1 MAEYQFIDEW
11 FVPAPPEAVYDVI
24 GAPLEYPDWWGDV
37 FLEVEGDEGPPRVGR
52 RNRIKAR
59 GFLPYRLRF
68 ESEVVDAE
76 RPRRIQM
83 SLSGDFD
90 GGGEWRFEPVEGGTR
105 ATLDWRPVVN
115 KPIVRHLTPVLRRL
129 FAANHYWT
137 MRRGQEHILEW
148 INR

>member
-24 GAPLEYPDWWGDV
+24 GAPLEYPEWWGDV
-37 FLEVEGDEGPPRVGR
+37 FLEVEGDEGPPRAGR

-76 RPRRIQM
+76 RPRRIRM
-83 SLSGDFD
+83 RLSGDFD

-137 MRRGQEHILEW
+137 MRRGQEHILGW